1 MNLDVRYVVNK
12 VFLMKEVFV
21 NFKNL
26 YVIFNIGGMYFYSLY
41 IKILMEG

>member
-26 YVIFNIGGMYFYSLY
+26 YVMFNIGECIFIVY
-41 IKILMEG
+41 I

>member
-21 NFKNL
+21 NFKNF
-26 YVIFNIGGMYFYSLY
+26 YVMFNIEECIFIVYT
-41 IKILMEG
+41 

>member
-26 YVIFNIGGMYFYSLY
+26 YVMFNMYGECIFIVY
-41 IKILMEG
+41 I